1 MNCSLDKSFYYFFP
15 NDTSEETR
23 NKKKVTSVTLAVQVE
38 RLLALIEKSARVAG
52 VTIVPNKE
60 EGNNAMQHRAEV

>member
-23 NKKKVTSVTLAVQVE
+23 NKKVTSVTLAVQVE

-60 EGNNAMQHRAEV
+60 EGNNAMQHREV